1 MRAKISFLLF
11 IGITA
16 ITLMQCE
23 KEELTVTTSSPEALQ
38 FYNEGVVLADK
49 FLTNEAVEKFRA
61 AIELDTTFA
70 MAYYYLSRTYES
82 AGNLS
87 LAKTNI
93 QKAKAYSGTTTP
105 LEWVYINAWEKIL
118 DNDFS
123 GAIEIYQTKIKDYT
137 DDKHILFVMGKTH
150 RLMKNFPESIDILNR
165 LIDKDATYAPA
176 YNQLGYTYRDMGDYD
191 KAVEFLKKYAEL
203 EPDEPNPFDS
213 LGDLF
218 RSKGEYKLAIENYK
232 KALEVKPNFYTSYR
246 NLGLC
251 YIDIGEYDLAVSTY
265 KNFLEIVTER
275 ELKRDV
281 YSDLVQIHL
290 ALGKYNNALEYANL
304 AIQHS
309 ASSFRR
315 SYGIA
320 TKGYIY
326 YLKNNLNAAV
336 RNLNA
341 SLTVLPDAIWAH
353 EWKGLVF
360 LKQRKYDQTLT
371 EAANMKSLIDKYGQT
386 AYLSNYN
393 ALLGKVAMSQELL
406 DEAILYFKDAMK
418 YDASSNLYPI
428 ACAYFRKGD
437 YESAE
442 NNLRQIFKFNPNHA
456 LAHYLLAK
464 TYEQQ
469 SKKDLATKE
478 YQKFLQI
485 WGDADKDITEVQR
498 AKYACAIQ

>member
-1 MRAKISFLLF
+1 MRAKIFFLLF
-11 IGITA
+11 ICILVVSL
-16 ITLMQCE
+16 IQCE

-38 FYNEGVVLADK
+38 FYNEGVELADK
-49 FLTNEAVEKFRA
+49 FLKNEAIEKFKA

-87 LAKTNI
+87 MAKTGI
-93 QKAKAYSGTTTP
+93 QKAKSYSGTTTP

-165 LIDKDATYAPA
+165 LIKKDPAYAPA
-176 YNQLGYTYRDMGDYD
+176 YNQLGYTYRDMGDFD
-191 KAVEFLKKYAEL
+191 KAVEFLQKYAEL

-213 LGDLF
+213 LGDLY
-218 RSKGEYKLAIENYK
+218 RSKGDYKKAIENYK
-232 KALEVKPNFYTSYR
+232 KALDVKPDFYTSYR

-265 KNFLEIVTER
+265 KSFLEIVTER

-281 YSDLVQIHL
+281 YSDLVQINL
-290 ALGKYNNALEYANL
+290 ALGKYNEALKYANL

-309 ASSFRR
+309 SSSFRR

-326 YLKNNLNAAV
+326 YLKNNLNAAL
-336 RNLNA
+336 RNLNV

-360 LKQRKYDQTLT
+360 LRQAKYDQTLA
-371 EAANMKSLIDKYGQT
+371 EAANMKTIIEQYGQT

-393 ALLGKVAMSQELL
+393 ALLGKVAMAQELY

-418 YDASSNLYPI
+418 YDASSNFYPM

-437 YESAE
+437 YDNAV
-442 NNLRQIFKFNPNHA
+442 NNLRHIFEFNPNHA
-456 LAHYLLAK
+456 LAHFMLAK

-469 SKKDLATKE
+469 NKKDFATKE

-485 WGDADKDITEVQR
+485 WGDADKDISEVQR